1 EADKDHATSITF
13 MDDAES
19 NVDAGEEQGLYG
31 YLLTILDR
39 LESESAV
46 RVCVMMPAMNV
57 AHLPPALV
65 RSGRVELWL
74 GMKLPDPQARTEI
87 LSDHLQSLPTELREV
102 DVPQL
107 IAATE
112 GFTGADLKRTV
123 EDGKAI
129 YAYDKA
135 KRVKLRPTSEYFM
148 RAVEAVKE
156 NKERYAEAEAQAAL
170 RPKSPLSGFMRSFI
184 SSQVIRGDED
194 E

>member
-1 EADKDHATSITF
+1 
-13 MDDAES
+13 M
-19 NVDAGEEQGLYG
+19 
-31 YLLTILDR
+31 LDG
-39 LESESAV
+39 LESESAG
-46 RVCVMMPAMNV
+46 RVCVMMTAMNV

-74 GMKLPDPQARTEI
+74 GMTLPDPQARTEI
-87 LSDHLQSLPTELREV
+87 LSEHLRSLPEELRDA

-135 KRVKLRPTSEYFM
+135 KGVELRPTTEYFV
-148 RAVEAVKE
+148 RAVEAVRE
-156 NKERYAEAEAQAAL
+156 NKERYDEAVAQAAL
-170 RPKSPLSGFMRSFI
+170 RPKFSMPEFMSSFV
-184 SSQVIRGDED
+184 SSQIIRGDED
-194 E
+194 ES

>member
-1 EADKDHATSITF
+1 
-13 MDDAES
+13 M
-19 NVDAGEEQGLYG
+19 
-31 YLLTILDR
+31 LDG
-39 LESESAV
+39 LESESAG
-46 RVCVMMPAMNV
+46 RVCVMMTAMNV

-74 GMKLPDPQARTEI
+74 GMKLPDPPARTEI
-87 LSDHLQSLPTELREV
+87 LSEHLQSLPEELRNV

-135 KRVKLRPTSEYFM
+135 KGVELRPTTEYFM
-148 RAVEAVKE
+148 RAIESVRE
-156 NKERYAEAEAQAAL
+156 NKQRYAEAEAQAAL
-170 RPKSPLSGFMRSFI
+170 HPKSPLSGFMRSFI
-184 SSQVIRGDED
+184 SSEVIRGDDD

>member
-1 EADKDHATSITF
+1 
-13 MDDAES
+13 
-19 NVDAGEEQGLYG
+19 
-31 YLLTILDR
+31 
-39 LESESAV
+39 
-46 RVCVMMPAMNV
+46 MMTAMNV

-74 GMKLPDPQARTEI
+74 GMKLPDPQAREEI
-87 LSDHLQSLPTELREV
+87 LSQHLQILPAELRDA

-135 KRVKLRPTSEYFM
+135 KGAQLRPTTEYFM
-148 RAVEAVKE
+148 RAVEAVRE
-156 NKERYAEAEAQAAL
+156 NKEHYAQAEAQAAL
-170 RPKSPLSGFMRSFI
+170 RRKFPMPEFMGSFI
-184 SSQVIRGDED
+184 SSQLIKGGED
-194 E
+194 D

>member
-1 EADKDHATSITF
+1 
-13 MDDAES
+13 
-19 NVDAGEEQGLYG
+19 
-31 YLLTILDR
+31 
-39 LESESAV
+39 
-46 RVCVMMPAMNV
+46 
-57 AHLPPALV
+57 
-65 RSGRVELWL
+65 
-74 GMKLPDPQARTEI
+74 MKLPDPQARTEI
-87 LSDHLQSLPTELREV
+87 LSERLQSLPEELRNV
-102 DVPQL
+102 GVRQL

-135 KRVKLRPTSEYFM
+135 KGVKPRPTTEYFM
-148 RAVEAVKE
+148 RAVEAVRE